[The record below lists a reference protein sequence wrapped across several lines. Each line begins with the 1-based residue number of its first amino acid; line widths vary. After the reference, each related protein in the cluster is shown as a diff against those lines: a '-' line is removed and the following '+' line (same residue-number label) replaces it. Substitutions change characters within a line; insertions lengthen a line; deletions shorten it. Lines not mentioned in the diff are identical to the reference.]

1 MSQDYK
7 AINAK
12 MGESTELEIGKLTPS
27 EFNTRHAFVDQD
39 HVEYLAGRIKE
50 RGFHPKRAISVNVV
64 KDAKGG
70 TIAHRVVAGIHRF
83 EAAKKAGLE
92 KVPCLLYCGLTEEE
106 ECLLDK
112 WDNEMDEDH
121 KEIHFLEEAE
131 HYKYLRDTKGWSQRQ
146 VSKNKGIARG
156 LVQWRLQIADLPEE
170 VKLAVRGGQ
179 HVGHP
184 LPYFVERHF
193 QEICK
198 LKTKDA
204 QLSICRE
211 IGTRGMMADSG
222 AKDDGGGTIQPMR
235 QKEIEERVRELL
247 AVEASG
253 GKIKPGEMPA
263 IPDKRKTGKP
273 DIEQTD
279 HELALRIEG
288 ARNEKWSTTNMKFD
302 LVPRWMKHAPIARAM
317 SFTVWGTLRALIEY
331 CMRYHPKGYEKG
343 ENQAFFIAGLDGHPE
358 DAYGILANAA
368 GISSA
373 EKIEK
378 RHLKELESRG
388 YVKVEKARAPGY
400 PRFTLNWDRIMEYYL
415 RHAWQIPFREGGLKN
430 MPQDFTGIIAPT
442 PCHEVYITKGE
453 IKSGIDYA
461 TKDTWERLIREVG
474 YTPHMAWKVLNEND
488 VAGIR
493 KVLHEMPLH
502 ETKYR
507 RQGKAIKNKKAFFLA
522 ALNGKWEAV

>member
-7 AINAK
+7 AISAK
-12 MGESTELEIGKLTPS
+12 MGDSIELEIGKLTPS
-27 EFNTRHAFVDQD
+27 EFNTRHAFIDQD

-50 RGFHPKRAISVNVV
+50 RGFHPKRAISVNVI
-64 KDAKGG
+64 KDAKGES
-70 TIAHRVVAGIHRF
+70 IAYRVVAGIHRF
-83 EAAKKAGLE
+83 EAAKKAGLV

-121 KEIHFLEEAE
+121 KAIHFLEEAE
-131 HYKYLRDTKGWSQRQ
+131 HYRYLQEVKGWSVRQ
-146 VSKNKGIARG
+146 IARNKGIGKSVA
-156 LVQWRLQIADLPEE
+156 ADRM
-170 VKLAVRGGQ
+170 KLALLPDEAKKIILGVRHGG
-179 HVGHP
+179 H
-184 LPYFVERHF
+184 FAERHF
-193 QEICK
+193 REICK
-198 LKTKDA
+198 LQTTEA
-204 QLSICRE
+204 VLQICQG
-211 IGTRGMMADSG
+211 IATRGMKAEAG
-222 AKDDGGGTIQPMR
+222 EKDDAGNPILPMQ

-247 AVEASG
+247 VVEAAG
-253 GKIKPGEMPA
+253 GKIKPGEMPD
-263 IPDKRKTGKP
+263 IPAKKKGPVP
-273 DIEQTD
+273 DL
-279 HELALRIEG
+279 ELSEYIVNLV
-288 ARNEKWSTTNMKFD
+288 NESRREKVSTTNMKFD

-343 ENQAFFIAGLDGHPE
+343 ENQAFYIAGLNGHPE
-358 DAYGILANAA
+358 DTYGILANAA
-368 GISSA
+368 GIKSA

-400 PRFTLNWDRIMEYYL
+400 PRFTLNWDKIMEYYL
-415 RHAWQIPFREGGLKN
+415 RYAWEIPFREGGLKD
-430 MPQDFTGIIAPT
+430 MPEDFTGIIAPT

-453 IKSGIDYA
+453 IKSGVDYA
-461 TKDTWERLIREVG
+461 TKDTWERIIKEVG
-474 YTPHMAWKVLNEND
+474 FAPHMAWKILNEND

-493 KVLHEMPLH
+493 KVLHEMPIH
-502 ETKYR
+502 EAKYK